1 MGALIERELAAPC
14 EVHAEQDWRLRSAP
28 LEPNSEQ
35 QNAINAISAA
45 AGGFSVHLL
54 YGVTGSG
61 KTEVY
66 LQSIASCL
74 DRGEQALILLP
85 EIALT
90 PQTLSRFESRFA
102 APVVTLHSGMGD
114 AERDRA
120 WAAARQGSAAIILG
134 TRSAVFVPLKKLG
147 LLIIDEEHD
156 TAFVQ
161 QDGLRYSARD
171 VAIKRGQLEQ
181 CPVVLGSATPSLS
194 WHNAEARP
202 LSSSHPAMQSRLGG
216 ATPTAA
222 YRCQRTG
229 TVSRLISRASAADRQ
244 HAAGGPSGH
253 GVSQPARLCCRTD
266 VP

>member
-1 MGALIERELAAPC
+1 MKALIERELAAPC

-35 QNAINAISAA
+35 QKAINAISAA

-74 DRGEQALILLP
+74 TRGEQALILLP

-102 APVVTLHSGMGD
+102 APIVTLHSGMGD

-134 TRSAVFVPLKKLG
+134 TRSAVFVPLKRLG

-156 TAFVQ
+156 AAFVQ

-171 VAIKRGQLEQ
+171 VAIKRDSWNNARWFWAAPHRVSKAGT
-181 CPVVLGSATPSLS
+181 TPSVAAIVVIP
-194 WHNAEARP
+194 WHAER
-202 LSSSHPAMQSRLGG
+202 
-216 ATPTAA
+216 
-222 YRCQRTG
+222 
-229 TVSRLISRASAADRQ
+229 
-244 HAAGGPSGH
+244 AGGYPGSG
-253 GVSQPARLCCRTD
+253 
-266 VP
+266 